1 MVDLEQIQQFLEQLG
16 PASDDVASI
25 AQTGDRSWAVA
36 YDESTVVALEFVP
49 DRNVLV
55 LTIDLGKPADDRRA
69 DVYGALLSFN
79 ALWRETGGVKTAMA
93 DGELFQIYD
102 LVADG
107 LTLGDLRNV
116 LGNFVEKARVFRR
129 FVAGE
134 IAKTGGDIPL
144 GARV

>member
-1 MVDLEQIQQFLEQLG
+1 MVGLEQIQQFVEQLG

-36 YDESTVVALEFVP
+36 YDETTIVALEFVP

-55 LTIDLGKPADDRRA
+55 MTIDLGTPTDESRTN
-69 DVYGALLSFN
+69 VYAAMLSFN
-79 ALWRETGGVKTAMA
+79 ALWRETGGVKTALA
-93 DGELFQIYD
+93 DGELFQLYD
-102 LVADG
+102 LSTTG

-134 IAKTGGDIPL
+134 MTKTGSEIPQ

>member
-1 MVDLEQIQQFLEQLG
+1 MAGLEQIQQFVEQLG
-16 PASDDVASI
+16 PASDDVATV
-25 AQTGDRSWAVA
+25 AQAGDRSWAVA
-36 YDESTVVALEFVP
+36 YDETTIVALELVP

-55 LTIDLGKPADDRRA
+55 LTIDLGKPADERRA

-79 ALWRETGGVKTAMA
+79 ALWRETGGVKTALA

-102 LVADG
+102 LTTEG
-107 LTLGDLRNV
+107 QTLGALRDV

-134 IAKTGGDIPL
+134 MTKAGGEMPL